1 MNLQRNITSSKIETS
16 RRSGMTLV
24 EMMIAVLA
32 ASAVM
37 AVVAQLTLYTARSF
51 VALGN
56 YDALDQASQNALDIL
71 SRDVRQTRTL
81 TSFTTNQLIFQDF
94 DGGQLIFTWDPSTR
108 TFTRRKG
115 TQTKVLL
122 QQCDFLAF
130 TIYQRNVSND
140 FSFYKATTPDTA
152 KLIALNWR
160 CSRQIL
166 QKKVNTESVQTA
178 TIVMRN

>member
-1 MNLQRNITSSKIETS
+1 
-16 RRSGMTLV
+16 MTLV
-24 EMMIAVLA
+24 EMMIAVTAGLA
-32 ASAVM
+32 MM
-37 AVVAQLTLYTARSF
+37 AVVAQLTMFTAKSF

-56 YDALDQASQNALDIL
+56 YDELDQASLNALDIL
-71 SRDVRQTRTL
+71 SRDVRQARNL
-81 TSFTTNQLIFQDF
+81 TAFTTNQLTFMDY
-94 DGGQLIFTWDPSTR
+94 DGSALIFTWDPTAR

-122 QQCDFLAF
+122 QQCDFLTF
-130 TIYQRNVSND
+130 SVYQRNPSNN
-140 FSFYKATTPDTA
+140 FSFWPASTPDQA